1 MTKYVVEGGHP
12 LFGEVRISGAKN
24 AAVAIIPAALLVNGV
39 CRIENIPQISDV
51 TALLKILEQLGANIR
66 FLNRSDV
73 EIDCRHIA
81 CHINACHINACRH
94 IFCRYGR
101 FFNACRRRTGTDA
114 PAF

>member
-1 MTKYVVEGGHP
+1 MTKYIVQGGHP

-24 AAVAIIPAALLVNGV
+24 AAVAIIPAALLVDGV

-51 TALLKILEQLGANIR
+51 TALLKILEQLGANVR

-81 CHINACHINACRH
+81 TTQVSRASPPWAP
-94 IFCRYGR
+94 RYAR
-101 FFNACRRRTGTDA
+101 ATSSA
-114 PAF
+114 PRQAATA